1 MLLGTVASAEVQT
14 QEQQKAEG
22 KWQIEFEH
30 YSKSHVCVLVSD
42 VPVKINHDST
52 VPHNSSDSPQH
63 KYRGEGRRRR
73 RRRGCKYIP
82 GMFFFFFFS
91 SRGKNRRKRES
102 RHSSELNAF
111 FKVELNFVQ
120 NPPGGRHY

>member
-63 KYRGEGRRRR
+63 KYRGEGGRRREEE
-73 RRRGCKYIP
+73 
-82 GMFFFFFFS
+82 GMQIYSGNVLFLFLFIE
-91 SRGKNRRKRES
+91 REKQEEKREQ
-102 RHSSELNAF
+102 A
-111 FKVELNFVQ
+111 Q
-120 NPPGGRHY
+120 Q

>member
-42 VPVKINHDST
+42 VPVKLNHDST

-63 KYRGEGRRRR
+63 KYRGEEEEEEGGGGDANIFRE
-73 RRRGCKYIP
+73 CS
-82 GMFFFFFFS
+82 FS
-91 SRGKNRRKRES
+91 FSFHREGKT
-102 RHSSELNAF
+102 
-111 FKVELNFVQ
+111 
-120 NPPGGRHY
+120 GGKERAGTAVN